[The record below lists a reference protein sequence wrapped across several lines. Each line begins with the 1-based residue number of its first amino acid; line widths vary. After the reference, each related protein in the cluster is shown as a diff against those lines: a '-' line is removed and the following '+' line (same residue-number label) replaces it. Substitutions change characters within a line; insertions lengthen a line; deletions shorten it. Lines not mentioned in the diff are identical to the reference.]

1 VGKVIGMGGF
11 SSVSVIT
18 SIELDEV
25 YDVSD
30 DDTAHRKEFAATA
43 NKEDGSGSGSAG
55 SYYVLKTLRDDL
67 AEDEH
72 IKGVVDLAIEADFLS
87 VLSHPNIIS
96 MRALANS
103 DPHESRFFVILDR
116 LSVTLERKFNYWR
129 KVVGENAGYW
139 LPCCGYC
146 CANSLAL
153 HAVWKERMTV
163 ALDMAKAI
171 KYLHDSGIIYRDLKP
186 DNIGFSQDGQL
197 KLFDFGLAKR
207 LEGVEKTRGG
217 FYNLTG
223 NTGSLRYMA
232 PEVANDE
239 PYDLTAGKQNS
250 SLDFDLLRLKHIHTL
265 YLAFTSD
272 RVVRLFFFKCC
283 RYLFVW
289 YHFLANLLPTDSIFG
304 NEPEAAR

>member
-1 VGKVIGMGGF
+1 LTIGKVIGQGGF
-11 SSVSVIT
+11 SVVSEIT
-18 SIELDEV
+18 SFELDEV
-25 YDVSD
+25 YDTSEDETVF
-30 DDTAHRKEFAATA
+30 RKEFATA
-43 NKEDGSGSGSAG
+43 ANQKEAG
-55 SYYVLKTLRDDL
+55 LYVLKTLRDDL
-67 AEDEH
+67 PEDEH
-72 IKGVVDLAIEADFLS
+72 IKGIVDLAIEADFLS

-116 LSVTLERKFNYWR
+116 LSVTLDRKFNYWR

-146 CANSLAL
+146 CANSYAL

-186 DNIGFSQDGQL
+186 DNIGFSDAGQL
-197 KLFDFGLAKR
+197 KVFDFGLAKR
-207 LEGVEKTRGG
+207 LEGVEKTGGG

-239 PYDLTAGKQNS
+239 PYDLTAGKKQPR
-250 SLDFDLLRLKHIHTL
+250 LL
-265 YLAFTSD
+265 LA
-272 RVVRLFFFKCC
+272 
-283 RYLFVW
+283 
-289 YHFLANLLPTDSIFG
+289 
-304 NEPEAAR
+304 

>member
-1 VGKVIGMGGF
+1 MVELTVGKVIGMGGF

-30 DDTAHRKEFAATA
+30 DDTAFRKEFAATA
-43 NKEDGSGSGSAG
+43 NKKHGGR
-55 SYYVLKTLRDDL
+55 YVIKTLRDDL

-72 IKGVVDLAIEADFLS
+72 VKGVVDLAIEADFLS

-96 MRALANS
+96 MRAIANS

-116 LSVTLERKFNYWR
+116 LSVTLEKKFNYWR

-146 CANSLAL
+146 CSNSLAL
-153 HAVWKERMTV
+153 HGVWKERMTV
-163 ALDMAKAI
+163 ALEMSKAI
-171 KYLHDSGIIYRDLKP
+171 KYLHDMGIIYRDLKP
-186 DNIGFSQDGQL
+186 DNIGFDEAGQL
-197 KLFDFGLAKR
+197 KIFDFGLAKR
-207 LEGVEKTRGG
+207 LDGVEKTRAG

-239 PYDLTAGKQNS
+239 PYDLTAGK
-250 SLDFDLLRLKHIHTL
+250 
-265 YLAFTSD
+265 
-272 RVVRLFFFKCC
+272 
-283 RYLFVW
+283 
-289 YHFLANLLPTDSIFG
+289 
-304 NEPEAAR
+304 

>member
-1 VGKVIGMGGF
+1 
-11 SSVSVIT
+11 
-18 SIELDEV
+18 
-25 YDVSD
+25 
-30 DDTAHRKEFAATA
+30 
-43 NKEDGSGSGSAG
+43 
-55 SYYVLKTLRDDL
+55 
-67 AEDEH
+67 
-72 IKGVVDLAIEADFLS
+72 
-87 VLSHPNIIS
+87 
-96 MRALANS
+96 
-103 DPHESRFFVILDR
+103 
-116 LSVTLERKFNYWR
+116 
-129 KVVGENAGYW
+129 
-139 LPCCGYC
+139 
-146 CANSLAL
+146 
-153 HAVWKERMTV
+153 
-163 ALDMAKAI
+163 MAKAI

-272 RVVRLFFFKCC
+272 RVVRLFFFK
-283 RYLFVW
+283 
-289 YHFLANLLPTDSIFG
+289 
-304 NEPEAAR
+304 

>member
-1 VGKVIGMGGF
+1 MGGF

-25 YDVSD
+25 YDLSD
-30 DDTAHRKEFAATA
+30 DDTANRKEFAATA
-43 NKEDGSGSGSAG
+43 NKDKGGV
-55 SYYVLKTLRDDL
+55 YVLKTLRDDL
-67 AEDEH
+67 AEDEY

-153 HAVWKERMTV
+153 HAVWKERMIV

-186 DNIGFSQDGQL
+186 DNIGFAQDGQL

-217 FYNLTG
+217 YYNLTG

-250 SLDFDLLRLKHIHTL
+250 SLDFDFLSLE
-265 YLAFTSD
+265 TSPYFWLTMN
-272 RVVRLFFFKCC
+272 LFKYF

-289 YHFLANLLPTDSIFG
+289 YHFLANLLAADSVCR
-304 NEPEAAR
+304 NEPEAAH

>member
-1 VGKVIGMGGF
+1 MPCCSHSHSVTLTLCHTHTLSHSSINLSLTELKVGKVIGMGGF
-11 SSVSVIT
+11 SSVSAIN

-25 YDVSD
+25 YDLSD

-43 NKEDGSGSGSAG
+43 NKPNGNGGDGNGDGG
-55 SYYVLKTLRDDL
+55 VYVLKTLRDDL

-186 DNIGFSQDGQL
+186 DNIGFAESGQL

-239 PYDLTAGKQNS
+239 PYDLTAGKGR
-250 SLDFDLLRLKHIHTL
+250 DGPYI
-265 YLAFTSD
+265 
-272 RVVRLFFFKCC
+272 
-283 RYLFVW
+283 
-289 YHFLANLLPTDSIFG
+289 
-304 NEPEAAR
+304 